1 MREALEKKMFEGFLI
16 GREKVEISI
25 LQYADD
31 KIFFRV
37 ASTENVRAIK
47 VLLWSFKL
55 VLGLKINF
63 AKSSFGAIGM
73 SEQWKKDVTSYLNGK
88 LLAVPFPYLGFPI
101 GANPRCSEIWD
112 PIIKRCESKL
122 SKW

>member
-55 VLGLKINF
+55 VYLFIMTLGI
-63 AKSSFGAIGM
+63 
-73 SEQWKKDVTSYLNGK
+73 
-88 LLAVPFPYLGFPI
+88 
-101 GANPRCSEIWD
+101 
-112 PIIKRCESKL
+112 
-122 SKW
+122 

>member
-1 MREALEKKMFEGFLI
+1 MFEGFLI

-25 LQYADD
+25 LQYVDD
-31 KIFFRV
+31 TIFFGV

-88 LLAVPFPYLGFPI
+88 LLVVPFPYLGFPI